1 MIKIRKKTVGM
12 QIVGNKPNQG
22 NVQRKI
28 SFSIHSPTFILLA
41 IGFVLQNL
49 PAKTE
54 SNPTAPNIYLEN
66 YSGDFTDSDQDGMSD
81 IAELR
86 YGFDPEDKSSFP
98 RQSYFLDDLGIT
110 INDITDDSKI
120 GSSSD
125 RIYFYFSKF
134 SHSLESRTRSFM
146 IKLFPILYNKLGNP
160 SRTIACKLH
169 NRGGSSGSWMA
180 SSSGTRIYANNTWNP
195 RLLVHEIIHVWSGK
209 YKFASN
215 HNWQW
220 DNMLSGFEE
229 VAEGMAYEIIH
240 DFIEAYP
247 NDPESI
253 IILKGGAWDE
263 WSGRFSNYDLNK
275 HQRRTEG
282 GDFWVGP
289 LTSNDRY
296 NISSVLMQIFMKHD
310 EDFYRKIYKRF
321 YETIESDP
329 NFFPTRENIIELWSS
344 VVPTVNGIPTKHY
357 LEAMPILNCNKLKP
371 ELYAIALPDGKFSNG
386 GRQKLFCVFPDNQKG
401 EFWWSSSIYDSN
413 MEQYGIPSWFGQFK
427 GSDNYYY
434 TDNRKQAYTVKV
446 RNSMGILLSTIHDE
460 LNNPT
465 RSTDGGPSTIATST
479 PSSLYGKN
487 YEIGL
492 YKMTLEFPNYKKFT
506 ENYTEDSYFF
516 GYRDF
521 KQAKNRG
528 RTVML
533 GIDCLSES
541 SNAKMVLNGK
551 SYFTKMKN
559 GCAIFEIESLN
570 EEGVAKFLI
579 HSEDRNRTNTYQR
592 AIIIGGTADGYRHQP
607 ILIIDKDFDGNED
620 IYEIYQEV
628 IAFKENEADKNS
640 SSVIEVITQPES
652 LTKIENNSTSVADID
667 NSIEDAPHNLD
678 LNITWINN
686 GIRISWNQH
695 MHSIHYLEV
704 LHNQVQLI
712 YGGHA
717 DNHAMLYPDEH
728 NLTGTE
734 FLNGRFLKYKDS
746 KFISYVENFS
756 LNLNEI
762 VPTETNVVILET
774 NNSTILI
781 DGVKNIQTD
790 DSNTSII
797 NTETNVVIIE
807 DILTIEVVDDSNESL
822 SSNDINIFISD
833 DNVTL
838 INDNEISTEEN
849 ATNSVIIVSVD
860 KVTIQKDT
868 TKLVDGSLSNEK
880 PAAPPL
886 LKSAWADV
894 ISVGQNWYYI
904 KWFGYFF
911 QIPENNWIYHE
922 NLGWFYLDWTTTFE
936 SIWLYHENLGWTWT
950 NADCFPYLFNQEKNI
965 WYYLTD
971 NHYFD
976 FKKNKWFKI
985 EK

>member
-263 WSGRFSNYDLNK
+263 WSGRFSNYDLIK
-275 HQRRTEG
+275 HQRWTEG

-620 IYEIYQEV
+620 LYEIYQEV

-822 SSNDINIFISD
+822 SSNDINIFTSD